1 MVRHAQIT
9 QNNKFAIYFEYLKKE
24 LNEEVD
30 FLHADRHESL
40 RQIDSMILMEMVK
53 HSQSSQN
60 SFKMVLIFLH
70 VDKHQSFVKVYF
82 NTLGIKVFYKVDII
96 IINPNLGGER
106 AINPPPPC
114 WFFLNNSETV
124 KAVPLAF
131 CSIW

>member
-53 HSQSSQN
+53 HSQSSQ
-60 SFKMVLIFLH
+60 SSLKMVLIFLH

-82 NTLGIKVFYKVDII
+82 NTLGIKVFCKVDII
-96 IINPNLGGER
+96 IINPNLGGGR
-106 AINPPPPC
+106 AINPSLLVFP
-114 WFFLNNSETV
+114 
-124 KAVPLAF
+124 
-131 CSIW
+131 